1 MNALDLVAPDY
12 REAAAVVPLFDY
24 DAQPV
29 AEIRAALL
37 QVYEQTYGSP
47 DTVAKEEV
55 SIAREGEPPVRALLY
70 RPKTGIAGGAILHIH
85 GGGWIAGTADVL
97 AGFCSGIA
105 DRHGVIVLSV
115 DYRLVPEAPG
125 HAATEDCFTALSWL
139 HAQSERLGVDPGRI
153 AVMGDS
159 AGGNLAAGVA
169 VRARD
174 AGLPLKAQLLMYPAL
189 DDRTAG
195 PDAPVSN
202 AFAGAFVLSPKYLRQ
217 LWQAR
222 LAEAAPEHLRYMAP
236 ARADDLAGVAGAF
249 IAVGG
254 IDVLVDEALDYAGRL
269 GRAGVP
275 VELHVYPGVYH
286 AFDLLPGGATDR
298 LRSDLANAIETMV
311 MQGADSVRAR

>member
-12 REAAAVVPLFDY
+12 REAAAVIPIFDY

-47 DTVAKEEV
+47 DAVAKEEV
-55 SIAREGEPPVRALLY
+55 WIAREGEPPVRALLY
-70 RPKTGIAGGAILHIH
+70 RPKTGSAGGAILHIH
-85 GGGWIAGTADVL
+85 GGGWIAGAADVM
-97 AGFCSGIA
+97 AGFCSSIA

-115 DYRLVPEAPG
+115 DYRLVPESPG
-125 HAATEDCFTALSWL
+125 HAAAEDCFTALSWL
-139 HAQSERLGVDPGRI
+139 HAQSGRLGINPGRI

-159 AGGNLAAGVA
+159 AGGNLAAGLA

-174 AGLPLKAQLLMYPAL
+174 TGLPVRAQLLMYPAL

-195 PDAPVSN
+195 PEAPVGN

-236 ARADDLAGVAGAF
+236 ARVDDLAGMAPAF
-249 IAVGG
+249 IAVGS

-286 AFDLLPGGATDR
+286 AFDLLPGGATNR
-298 LRSDLANAIETMV
+298 LRSDLANAIEAMV
-311 MQGADSVRAR
+311 MQGADSIRGH

>member
-12 REAAAVVPLFDY
+12 REAAAAIPLFDY

-47 DTVAKEEV
+47 DTVTKEEV
-55 SIAREGEPPVRALLY
+55 SIARKGEPPVRALLY
-70 RPKTGIAGGAILHIH
+70 RPKTGTAEGAILHIH
-85 GGGWIAGTADVL
+85 GGGWIAGTADVM

-125 HAATEDCFTALSWL
+125 HAAAEDCFTALLWL
-139 HAQSERLGVDPGRI
+139 RTEAGRLGVDPGRI

-174 AGLPLKAQLLMYPAL
+174 AGLPVKAQLLMYPAL

-195 PDAPVSN
+195 PDAPFAN

-217 LWQAR
+217 LWRAR

-236 ARADDLAGVAGAF
+236 ARVDDLAGVAPAF
-249 IAVGG
+249 IAVGS

-286 AFDLLPGGATDR
+286 AFDLLPGDATDR
-298 LRSDLANAIETMV
+298 FRSDLANAIEAMV
-311 MQGADSVRAR
+311 VQGNR

>member
-12 REAAAVVPLFDY
+12 REAAAVIPIFNY

-37 QVYEQTYGSP
+37 HVYEQTYGSP
-47 DTVAKEEV
+47 DAVAKEEI

-70 RPKTGIAGGAILHIH
+70 RPNTGTARGAILHIH
-85 GGGWIAGTADVL
+85 GGGWIAGAADVM

-125 HAATEDCFTALSWL
+125 HAAIEDCFIALSWL
-139 HAQSERLGVDPGRI
+139 HAESDRLGIDPGGI

-174 AGLPLKAQLLMYPAL
+174 ARMPVKAQLLMYPAL

-195 PDAPVSN
+195 PDARVVN
-202 AFAGAFVLSPKYLRQ
+202 DVAGAFVLSPRYLRQ

-222 LAEAAPEHLRYMAP
+222 LAEAAPEYLRYMAP
-236 ARADDLAGVAGAF
+236 ARVDDLAGVAPAF
-249 IAVGG
+249 IAVGS

-286 AFDLLPGGATDR
+286 AFDLLPGVATDR
-298 LRSDLANAIETMV
+298 FRSDLANAIEAMV
-311 MQGADSVRAR
+311 V